1 MKGLSIKI
9 FSVGVLLAMTA
20 CNSNSVST
28 EMPMSQIGPET
39 TPNTTPQAAD
49 LQKNALV
56 SFKLT
61 DAPNKALQSVMVD
74 IDHLEVL
81 MAGEA
86 KAGRLIVAKG
96 LGVVDLLK
104 LRDGVTLPLQDVV
117 VPQGLKIEQIRLVLK
132 LSGHFAVKPDGSLC
146 ELKTPSAQKTGIKV
160 ILTNKFR
167 FEAGY
172 SYNIVVD
179 FDALESVVIQGNG
192 RCLLKPVLKL
202 KSATKT
208 LMHNGSEND
217 PRKEDRDGANPDDS
231 EIVSKGPGEVL
242 LPTPEV
248 NDSTDDGWDSGSQGT
263 DSYPELTPEELAGL
277 L

>member
-1 MKGLSIKI
+1 MKGLSVKV

-20 CNSNSVST
+20 CNSKSVST
-28 EMPMSQIGPET
+28 EVPTSQVAPET
-39 TPNTTPQAAD
+39 TPNTTPQTAD

-61 DAPNKALQSVMVD
+61 DAPNKDLHSVIVD

-81 MAGEA
+81 LSGDA
-86 KAGRLIVAKG
+86 KAGRLKVAKG
-96 LGVVDLLK
+96 LGLVDLLK
-104 LRDGVTLPLQDVV
+104 LRDGVTLPLQEVV
-117 VPQGLKIEQIRLVLK
+117 IPQGLQIEQIRLVLK
-132 LSGHFAVKPDGSLC
+132 PAGHFATKADGSLC

-160 ILTNKFR
+160 ILTNKIK

-172 SYNIVVD
+172 SYDIVVD

-208 LMHNGSEND
+208 LIHNNSEND
-217 PRKEDRDGANPDDS
+217 PRRGDHDGADS
-231 EIVSKGPGEVL
+231 EDSELVSKGPGEVL

>member
-1 MKGLSIKI
+1 MKSLSIKF
-9 FSVGVLLAMTA
+9 FSVGVLLVMTA
-20 CNSNSVST
+20 CNSKSVST
-28 EMPMSQIGPET
+28 EIPMSQVAPES
-39 TPNTTPQAAD
+39 TPNTTPQTAD

-81 MAGEA
+81 LAGES

-104 LRDGVTLPLQDVV
+104 LRDGVTLPLQEVV
-117 VPQGLKIEQIRLVLK
+117 VPQGLQIEQIRLVLK
-132 LSGHFAVKPDGSLC
+132 PTGHFAVKGDGSLC

-160 ILTNKFR
+160 ILTNKFK

-172 SYNIVVD
+172 AYSIVVD
-179 FDALESVVIQGNG
+179 FDALESVVVQGNG

-208 LMHNGSEND
+208 PMPNNFEND
-217 PRKEDRDGANPDDS
+217 PRRGDHNEETSDDS

-242 LPTPEV
+242 LPTPEA
-248 NDSTDDGWDSGSQGT
+248 NDSTDDGWDDSSQGT
-263 DSYPELTPEELAGL
+263 SVYPELTPEELAGL